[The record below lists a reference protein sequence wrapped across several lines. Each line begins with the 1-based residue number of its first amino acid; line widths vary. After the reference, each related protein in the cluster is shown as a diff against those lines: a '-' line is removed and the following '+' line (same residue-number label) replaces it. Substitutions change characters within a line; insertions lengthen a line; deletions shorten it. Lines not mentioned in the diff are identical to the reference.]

1 MGRARKTFGKVFQSK
16 SEEGY
21 KKAVKKK
28 QQKKTKKQIEYFT
41 PGERSDRENF
51 LVEAYCLK
59 GIFQSQKQRGI
70 KGLKNYAL

>member
-1 MGRARKTFGKVFQSK
+1 MGRSRKTFGKVFQSK
-16 SEEGY
+16 NEEGY
-21 KKAVKKK
+21 KKAVKKTT
-28 QQKKTKKQIEYFT
+28 KKTKKQIEYFT

-70 KGLKNYAL
+70 KCLKNYAL